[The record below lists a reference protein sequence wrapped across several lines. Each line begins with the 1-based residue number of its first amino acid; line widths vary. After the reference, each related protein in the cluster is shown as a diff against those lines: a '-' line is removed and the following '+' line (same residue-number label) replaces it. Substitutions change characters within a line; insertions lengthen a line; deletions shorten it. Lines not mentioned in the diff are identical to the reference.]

1 MSPPR
6 SRLDAA
12 AVLLMVLLCACWGLN
27 QVAIKLAN
35 GGISPMLQA
44 GLRSLGAAVLVWAW
58 SAHRGVRLF
67 ARDGSLGLGLL
78 IGLLFAGEF
87 VFLYGGL
94 VYTTA
99 SRAVLFL
106 YTAPF
111 VVALAAHVVI
121 PGERL
126 RPQQVAGLAAAFLG
140 IALAFGDSLVLPD
153 RRALIGDAMA
163 FVAAILWGATTV
175 VVKASRLARLAPEK
189 TLLYQLGVSALL
201 LPALSFA
208 VGEPGI
214 VAPTPLVL
222 AMLLYQVVVVAF
234 VSYLA
239 WFWLVTRYP
248 AGRLS
253 SFAFLTPLFGL
264 AAGALLLGEPVSWA
278 FSAALALVASGIFL
292 VNRAAPS
299 AVLTRPAA
307 ARR

>member
-1 MSPPR
+1 
-6 SRLDAA
+6 
-12 AVLLMVLLCACWGLN
+12 
-27 QVAIKLAN
+27 
-35 GGISPMLQA
+35 
-44 GLRSLGAAVLVWAW
+44 
-58 SAHRGVRLF
+58 
-67 ARDGSLGLGLL
+67 
-78 IGLLFAGEF
+78 
-87 VFLYGGL
+87 
-94 VYTTA
+94 
-99 SRAVLFL
+99 
-106 YTAPF
+106 
-111 VVALAAHVVI
+111 
-121 PGERL
+121 
-126 RPQQVAGLAAAFLG
+126 
-140 IALAFGDSLVLPD
+140 
-153 RRALIGDAMA
+153 
-163 FVAAILWGATTV
+163 V